1 MASVSE
7 TGHNKNVANFASAIQ
22 VLVEMGSLYN
32 PTNPNLLLA
41 NLNPVKTNLG
51 GTITFLN
58 NKKPVYKNAV
68 ANREIL
74 IAELPSRLTM
84 SLNYAKST
92 NISQTDKE
100 NLSSQVKKMRG
111 DKKAKVVNPETAEG
125 DSISTSQ
132 MSYDSRIAN
141 FDAYISQL
149 SSLAEYNP
157 NETVI
162 QIADFQNYHQ
172 KLTNSSTLV
181 NSAGNELITGRKNR
195 NNILYNDQINVIQLM
210 REIKAYLKSLGSAAE
225 PYYKAIVKLQF
236 KDIKN

>member
-1 MASVSE
+1 MASISE

-58 NKKPVYKNAV
+58 NKKPIYKNAV
-68 ANREIL
+68 ADREIL
-74 IAELPSRLTM
+74 IAQLPSRLTM

-111 DKKAKVVNPETAEG
+111 DKKAKAVNPETAEG

-141 FDAYISQL
+141 FDTYISQL

-195 NNILYNDQINVIQLM
+195 NDILYNDQINVIQLM
-210 REIKAYLKSLGSAAE
+210 RDIKAYLKSLGSAAE

>member
-1 MASVSE
+1 MASTSE
-7 TGHNKNVANFASAIQ
+7 TGHSKNVANFGTAIQ

-32 PTNPNLLLA
+32 PTNPNLIIA
-41 NLNPVKTNLG
+41 NLNPIKTDLG

-74 IAELPSRLTM
+74 IAQLPSRLTM
-84 SLNYAKST
+84 SLNFAKSI

-100 NLSSQVKKMRG
+100 NLASQVKKMRG
-111 DKKAKVVNPETAEG
+111 DKKAKVVNPDTAEG

-141 FDAYISQL
+141 LDTYISQL
-149 SSLAEYNP
+149 SSLAEYVP

-162 QIADFQNYHQ
+162 QVTDLQNYHT

-195 NNILYNDQINVIQLM
+195 NDILYNNPLNVIQLI
-210 REIKAYLKSLGSAAE
+210 REIKAYLKSLGTAAA

-236 KDIKN
+236 VEVK

>member
-22 VLVEMGSLYN
+22 VLVEMGSIYN

-41 NLNPVKTNLG
+41 NLNLVKTNLG

-68 ANREIL
+68 ADREIL
-74 IAELPSRLTM
+74 IAQLPSRLTM

-100 NLSSQVKKMRG
+100 NLSSQVKKIRG
-111 DKKAKVVNPETAEG
+111 DKKSKVVNPETAEG

-141 FDAYISQL
+141 FDTYISQL

-195 NNILYNDQINVIQLM
+195 NDILYNDQINVIQLM
-210 REIKAYLKSLGSAAE
+210 RDIKAYLKSLGSAAE

>member
-68 ANREIL
+68 ADREIL

-111 DKKAKVVNPETAEG
+111 DKKSKVVNPETAEG

-141 FDAYISQL
+141 FDTYISQL
-149 SSLAEYNP
+149 SS
-157 NETVI
+157 
-162 QIADFQNYHQ
+162 
-172 KLTNSSTLV
+172 
-181 NSAGNELITGRKNR
+181 
-195 NNILYNDQINVIQLM
+195 
-210 REIKAYLKSLGSAAE
+210 
-225 PYYKAIVKLQF
+225 
-236 KDIKN
+236 

>member
-41 NLNPVKTNLG
+41 NLNLVKTNLG

-58 NKKPVYKNAV
+58 NKKPIYKNAV

-74 IAELPSRLTM
+74 NAELPSRLTM

-100 NLSSQVKKMRG
+100 NLSSQVKKIRG

-141 FDAYISQL
+141 FDTYISQL

>member
-41 NLNPVKTNLG
+41 NLNPIKTNLG

-141 FDAYISQL
+141 FDTYISQL

-195 NNILYNDQINVIQLM
+195 NDILYNDQINVIQLM
-210 REIKAYLKSLGSAAE
+210 RDIKAYLKSLGSAAE

>member
-58 NKKPVYKNAV
+58 NKKPIYKNAV
-68 ANREIL
+68 ADREIL
-74 IAELPSRLTM
+74 IAQLPSRLTM

-141 FDAYISQL
+141 FDTYISQL
-149 SSLAEYNP
+149 SSLEEYNP

-210 REIKAYLKSLGSAAE
+210 RDIKAYLKSLGSAAE

>member
-58 NKKPVYKNAV
+58 NKKPIYKNAV
-68 ANREIL
+68 ADREIL
-74 IAELPSRLTM
+74 IAQLPSRLTM

-111 DKKAKVVNPETAEG
+111 DKKSKVVNPETAEG

-141 FDAYISQL
+141 FDTYISQL

-195 NNILYNDQINVIQLM
+195 NDILYNDQINVLQLM
-210 REIKAYLKSLGSAAE
+210 REIKAYLKSLGSTAE

>member
-41 NLNPVKTNLG
+41 NLNPVKTNLV

-141 FDAYISQL
+141 FDTYISQL
-149 SSLAEYNP
+149 SSLTEYNP

-162 QIADFQNYHQ
+162 QIANFQDYHQ

-195 NNILYNDQINVIQLM
+195 NDILYNDQINVIQLM
-210 REIKAYLKSLGSAAE
+210 RDIKAYLKSLGSAAE

>member
-32 PTNPNLLLA
+32 PTNHNLLLA

-58 NKKPVYKNAV
+58 NKKPIYKNAV
-68 ANREIL
+68 ADREIL
-74 IAELPSRLTM
+74 IAQLPSRLTM

-141 FDAYISQL
+141 FDTYISQL

-195 NNILYNDQINVIQLM
+195 NDILYNDQINVIQLM
-210 REIKAYLKSLGSAAE
+210 RDIKAYLKSLGSAAE

>member
-7 TGHNKNVANFASAIQ
+7 TGHNKNVSNFASAIQ
-22 VLVEMGSLYN
+22 VLVEMGSIYN

-51 GTITFLN
+51 GTIAFLN

-68 ANREIL
+68 ADREIL
-74 IAELPSRLTM
+74 IAQLPSRLTM

-111 DKKAKVVNPETAEG
+111 DKKSKVVNPETAEG

-141 FDAYISQL
+141 FDTYISQL

-162 QIADFQNYHQ
+162 QIADFQDYHQ

-195 NNILYNDQINVIQLM
+195 NDILYNDQINVIQLM

>member
-1 MASVSE
+1 MASTSE
-7 TGHNKNVANFASAIQ
+7 TEHSKNVANFGTAIQ
-22 VLVEMGSLYN
+22 VLQEMGSLYN
-32 PTNPNLLLA
+32 PTNPNLIIA
-41 NLNPVKTNLG
+41 NLNPIKTDLG

-74 IAELPSRLTM
+74 IAQLPSRLTM
-84 SLNYAKST
+84 SLNFAKSI

-100 NLSSQVKKMRG
+100 NLASQVKKMRG
-111 DKKAKVVNPETAEG
+111 DKKAKVVNPDTAEG

-141 FDAYISQL
+141 FDTYIGQL
-149 SSLAEYNP
+149 SSLAEYVP

-162 QIADFQNYHQ
+162 QVADLQNYHT

-181 NSAGNELITGRKNR
+181 NSAETN
-195 NNILYNDQINVIQLM
+195 
-210 REIKAYLKSLGSAAE
+210 
-225 PYYKAIVKLQF
+225 
-236 KDIKN
+236 

>member
-141 FDAYISQL
+141 FDTYISQL

-162 QIADFQNYHQ
+162 QIADFQDYHQ

-195 NNILYNDQINVIQLM
+195 NDILYNDQINVIQLM
-210 REIKAYLKSLGSAAE
+210 RDIKAYLKSLGSAAE

>member
-7 TGHNKNVANFASAIQ
+7 TGHSKNVANFTSAIQ

-58 NKKPVYKNAV
+58 NKKPAYKNAV

-74 IAELPSRLTM
+74 IAELPTRLTM

-92 NISQTDKE
+92 NISHTDKE

-111 DKKAKVVNPETAEG
+111 DKNVKAVNPETAEG

-141 FDAYISQL
+141 FDTYISQL
-149 SSLAEYNP
+149 ASLAEYNP

-162 QIADFQNYHQ
+162 QIADFQDYHQ

-210 REIKAYLKSLGSAAE
+210 RDIKAYLKSLGSAAE

>member
-1 MASVSE
+1 MASTSE
-7 TGHNKNVANFASAIQ
+7 TGHSKNVANFATAIQ

-32 PTNPNLLLA
+32 PTNPNLIIA
-41 NLNPVKTNLG
+41 NLNPIKTNLG
-51 GTITFLN
+51 TTITFLN
-58 NKKPVYKNAV
+58 NKKPAYKNAV
-68 ANREIL
+68 ADREIL
-74 IAELPSRLTM
+74 IAQLPSRLTM

-100 NLSSQVKKMRG
+100 NLASQVKKMRG
-111 DKKAKVVNPETAEG
+111 DKKAKVVNPDTAEG

-141 FDAYISQL
+141 LDTYISQL
-149 SSLAEYNP
+149 SSLNEYIP

-162 QIADFQNYHQ
+162 QIADLQSFHQN
-172 KLTNSSTLV
+172 LTNSSTLV

-195 NNILYNDQINVIQLM
+195 NDVLYNNPLNVIQLV
-210 REIKAYLKSLGSAAE
+210 REIKAYLKSLGTAAE

-236 KDIKN
+236 KDLKQ

>member
-58 NKKPVYKNAV
+58 NKKPIYKNAV

-141 FDAYISQL
+141 FDTYISQL

-195 NNILYNDQINVIQLM
+195 NDILYNNQINVIQLM
-210 REIKAYLKSLGSAAE
+210 RDIKAYLKSLGTAAE

>member
-1 MASVSE
+1 MASTSE
-7 TGHNKNVANFASAIQ
+7 TEHSKNVANFGTAIQ
-22 VLVEMGSLYN
+22 VLQEMGSLYN
-32 PTNPNLLLA
+32 PTNPNLIIS
-41 NLNPVKTNLG
+41 NLNPIKTNLG

-68 ANREIL
+68 ADREIL
-74 IAELPSRLTM
+74 IAQLPSRLTM
-84 SLNYAKST
+84 SLNFAKST

-100 NLSSQVKKMRG
+100 NLASQVKKMRG
-111 DKKAKVVNPETAEG
+111 DKKAKVVNPDTAEG

-141 FDAYISQL
+141 FDTYISQL
-149 SSLAEYNP
+149 SSLAEYIP

-162 QIADFQNYHQ
+162 QIVDLQNYHTN
-172 KLTNSSTLV
+172 LTNSSTLV

-195 NNILYNDQINVIQLM
+195 NDILYNNPINVIQLI
-210 REIKAYLKSLGSAAE
+210 REIKAYLKSLGTSAE

-236 KDIKN
+236 VEVK

>member
-7 TGHNKNVANFASAIQ
+7 TGHNKNVANLTSAIQ
-22 VLVEMGSLYN
+22 ILEEMGSLYN
-32 PTNPNLLLA
+32 PTNTNLFLA
-41 NLNPVKTNLG
+41 NLNQVKTNLG
-51 GTITFLN
+51 STITFLN
-58 NKKPVYKNAV
+58 NKKPIYKNAV

-141 FDAYISQL
+141 FDTYISQL

-162 QIADFQNYHQ
+162 QIADFQNYHL

-195 NNILYNDQINVIQLM
+195 NDILYHNQINVIQLM
-210 REIKAYLKSLGSAAE
+210 RDIKAYLKSLGSAAE

>member
-100 NLSSQVKKMRG
+100 NISSQVKKMRG

-141 FDAYISQL
+141 FDTYISQL

-210 REIKAYLKSLGSAAE
+210 RDIKAYLKSLGSAAE

>member
-68 ANREIL
+68 ADREIL
-74 IAELPSRLTM
+74 IAQLPSRLTM

-100 NLSSQVKKMRG
+100 NISSQVKKMRG

-141 FDAYISQL
+141 FDTYISQL

-210 REIKAYLKSLGSAAE
+210 RDIKAYLKSLGSAAE

>member
-1 MASVSE
+1 
-7 TGHNKNVANFASAIQ
+7 
-22 VLVEMGSLYN
+22 MGSLYN

-68 ANREIL
+68 ADREIL
-74 IAELPSRLTM
+74 IAQLPSRLTM

-111 DKKAKVVNPETAEG
+111 DKKSKVVNPETAEG

-141 FDAYISQL
+141 FDTYISQL

-195 NNILYNDQINVIQLM
+195 NDILYNDQINVLQLM

>member
-22 VLVEMGSLYN
+22 VLVEMGNLYN

-141 FDAYISQL
+141 FDTYISQL

-172 KLTNSSTLV
+172 KLINSSTLV

-195 NNILYNDQINVIQLM
+195 NDILYNNQINVIQLM
-210 REIKAYLKSLGSAAE
+210 RDIKAYLKSLGSAAE

>member
-22 VLVEMGSLYN
+22 VLIEMGSIYN

-141 FDAYISQL
+141 FDTYISQL

-195 NNILYNDQINVIQLM
+195 NDILYNNQINVIQLM

-225 PYYKAIVKLQF
+225 PYYQAIVKLQF
-236 KDIKN
+236 KDLKN

>member
-141 FDAYISQL
+141 FDTYISQL

-210 REIKAYLKSLGSAAE
+210 RDIKAYLKSLGSAAE

>member
-58 NKKPVYKNAV
+58 NKKPIYKNAV
-68 ANREIL
+68 AEREIL
-74 IAELPSRLTM
+74 IAQLPSRLTM

-141 FDAYISQL
+141 FDTYISQL

-162 QIADFQNYHQ
+162 QIADFQDYHQ

-210 REIKAYLKSLGSAAE
+210 RDIKAYLKSLGSAAE

>member
-58 NKKPVYKNAV
+58 NKKPIYKNAV
-68 ANREIL
+68 ADREIL
-74 IAELPSRLTM
+74 IAQLPSRLTM

-141 FDAYISQL
+141 FDTYISQL

-162 QIADFQNYHQ
+162 QIADFQDYHQ

-210 REIKAYLKSLGSAAE
+210 RDIKAYLKSLGSAAE

>member
-22 VLVEMGSLYN
+22 VLFEMGSLYN

-41 NLNPVKTNLG
+41 NLNPVKINLG

-58 NKKPVYKNAV
+58 NKKPIYKNAV

-141 FDAYISQL
+141 FDTYISQL
-149 SSLAEYNP
+149 SSLTEYNP

-195 NNILYNDQINVIQLM
+195 NDILYNDQINVIQLM
-210 REIKAYLKSLGSAAE
+210 RDIKAYLKSLGSTAE

>member
-22 VLVEMGSLYN
+22 VLVEMGNLYN

-92 NISQTDKE
+92 NISQTNKE

-141 FDAYISQL
+141 FDTYISQL

-172 KLTNSSTLV
+172 KLINSSTLV

-195 NNILYNDQINVIQLM
+195 NDILYNNQINVIQLM
-210 REIKAYLKSLGSAAE
+210 RDIKAYLKSLGSAAE

>member
-1 MASVSE
+1 
-7 TGHNKNVANFASAIQ
+7 
-22 VLVEMGSLYN
+22 MGSLYN
-32 PTNPNLLLA
+32 PTNPHLLLA

-68 ANREIL
+68 ADREIL
-74 IAELPSRLTM
+74 IAQLPSRLTM

-111 DKKAKVVNPETAEG
+111 DKKGKVVNPETAEG

-141 FDAYISQL
+141 FDTYISQL
-149 SSLAEYNP
+149 ASLAEYNP

-162 QIADFQNYHQ
+162 QIANFQNYHQ

-210 REIKAYLKSLGSAAE
+210 RDIKAYLKSLGSAAE

>member
-141 FDAYISQL
+141 FDTYISQL

-162 QIADFQNYHQ
+162 QIADFQDYHQ

>member
-58 NKKPVYKNAV
+58 NKKPIYKNAV
-68 ANREIL
+68 ADREIL

-141 FDAYISQL
+141 FDTYISQL

-162 QIADFQNYHQ
+162 QIADFQDYHQ

-210 REIKAYLKSLGSAAE
+210 RDIKAYLKSLGSAAE